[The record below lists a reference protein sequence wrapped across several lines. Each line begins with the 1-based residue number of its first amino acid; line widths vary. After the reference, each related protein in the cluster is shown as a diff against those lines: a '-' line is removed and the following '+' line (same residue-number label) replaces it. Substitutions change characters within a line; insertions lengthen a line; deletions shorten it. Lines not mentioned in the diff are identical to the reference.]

1 MSKEVKEVT
10 VPLKLQTVVIHK
22 FGFRNVFKGTPR
34 AYFMDHD
41 IHALGF
47 MVVLH
52 VGLLNGGSHV
62 NVDIHRQ
69 VDIS

>member
-10 VPLKLQTVVIHK
+10 APLTLQTVVIHK
-22 FGFRNVFKGTPR
+22 FGFCNIFKGTPR
-34 AYFMDHD
+34 QIFLDHD

-52 VGLLNGGSHV
+52 VGLLN
-62 NVDIHRQ
+62 VDIHRQ

>member
-1 MSKEVKEVT
+1 MSKEVT
-10 VPLKLQTVVIHK
+10 APLKLQTLVIHK
-22 FGFRNVFKGTPR
+22 FGFCNVFKGTPK
-34 AYFMDHD
+34 AIFKFMDHD

-52 VGLLNGGSHV
+52 VGLLN
-62 NVDIHRQ
+62 VDIHRQ